1 MVAFVLANKIALNV
15 DGSSSVMLTGG
26 RNVGKAASVARSKLG
41 CGVVRKASSTSI
53 ITESSVV

>member
-41 CGVVRKASSTSI
+41 
-53 ITESSVV
+53 